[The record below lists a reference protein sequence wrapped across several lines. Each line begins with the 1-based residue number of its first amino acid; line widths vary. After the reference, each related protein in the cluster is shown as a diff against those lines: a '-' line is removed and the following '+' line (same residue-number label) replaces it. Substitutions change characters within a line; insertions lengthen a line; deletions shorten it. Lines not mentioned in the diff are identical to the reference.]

1 MAKIIDPWGSE
12 LMEDYERIVEQF
24 GLEVFDSS
32 KFLKPNR
39 MMRRGIVFAGRDLKV
54 IANCI
59 KNKKPYYVLTGIMPT
74 ADKIHFGTKSVIENL
89 RYFQDNGA
97 ETYVLVADLE
107 ASAARG
113 VSVEEARKRALE
125 FHIPAYIALGLD
137 PKKTIF
143 YFQSENKDVIHL
155 AYEFSRKIT
164 LNEFKAIY
172 GTADP
177 GRIMSAVTQ
186 VGDIVFPQ
194 LKKKIPGI
202 IPVGIDQ
209 DPHIRLSRDVC
220 NRTKSTH
227 KFFPPASIYHKF
239 LPSLDGSF
247 KMSKS
252 KPSSCIELPED
263 PKEACK
269 KIKKA
274 VTGGRETLEEHR
286 RLGAEVEKCMV
297 FELLKQHLVE
307 DDKELQKIY
316 KEYKSGKMTSG
327 EIKELAC
334 EKMTAFLNDFTKKM
348 EKARKDIKKL
358 HFIRF
363 S

>member
-1 MAKIIDPWGSE
+1 LLTVTTFLTVKKQPEHGFIGEWCKRRIKDKKNCLILFQGEPGCQPAGSKVMMADGSWKAI
-12 LMEDYERIVEQF
+12 EDVRK
-24 GLEVFDSS
+24 GDS
-32 KFLKPNR
+32 
-39 MMRRGIVFAGRDLKV
+39 
-54 IANCI
+54 
-59 KNKKPYYVLTGIMPT
+59 VLS
-74 ADKIHFGTKSVIENL
+74 F
-89 RYFQDNGA
+89 DNG
-97 ETYVLVADLE
+97 VLVADLE
-107 ASAARG
+107 ASASRG
-113 VSVEEARKRALE
+113 ISVEEARKIAMK

-137 PKKTIF
+137 PKKTTF

-164 LNEFKAIY
+164 LNEFRAIY
-172 GTADP
+172 GSADP

-186 VGDIVFPQ
+186 VGDVVFPQ

-209 DPHIRLSRDVC
+209 DPHMRLSRDVC

-227 KFFPPASIYHKF
+227 KLFPPASIYHKF
-239 LPSLDGSF
+239 TPSLDGGM

-252 KPSSCIELPED
+252 KPGSHIELPED

-286 RLGAEVEKCMV
+286 RLGAEVEKCTV

-307 DDKELQKIY
+307 DDKELQKIHD
-316 KEYKSGKMTSG
+316 EYKSGKMTSG
-327 EIKELAC
+327 EIKEVAC
-334 EKMTAFLNDFTKKM
+334 EKMTKFMNDFN
-348 EKARKDIKKL
+348 KKL
-358 HFIRF
+358 KAAQKDVKKLKFISF